1 MLLMDDEDKLDFTE
15 QLKLCRADVKECN
28 LKDRDSNGNVD
39 INEIVRVLDLYVSI
53 AAPLKTS

>member
-1 MLLMDDEDKLDFTE
+1 MDDEDKLDFTE